1 MRLLIVCAVCVLAAP
16 AAAQRASE
24 PQTTGSISTGRI
36 EMDTIN
42 GVRVWAPKPP
52 PPAPVVVA
60 PPQPAQQAGTS
71 ILLQDEA
78 SGYDD
83 PYGYYGSYGYYDR
96 DRRRLGPPRSPG
108 MPPPRINPM
117 PRRR

>member
-16 AAAQRASE
+16 AAAQRSSE

-36 EMDTIN
+36 EMNTIN

-60 PPQPAQQAGTS
+60 PPQPEQQAIIGIQQWDDT
-71 ILLQDEA
+71 Q
-78 SGYDD
+78 GYYD
-83 PYGYYGSYGYYDR
+83 PYGYYRLYGDYDR
-96 DRRRLGPPRSPG
+96 DRRRVRPPGMRPPRV
-108 MPPPRINPM
+108 NPL